1 MRRSNRCVF
10 LSHCLL
16 AQLVRAK
23 GLAKYFPGA
32 VKPVIQF
39 CLDNDINMMQMPCPE
54 SRCAAGGLGRDPH
67 GKVWYERNGL
77 REVAVRIATEQVDYM
92 SELISA
98 GYEILAIIGVEFSP
112 ACAVNYLN
120 RGPIIQKDRGIFVE
134 ELQRGLKT
142 RGVEIPFIGVNQRAL
157 KKLDRQLKEMLSGQ
171 ERANPGIVTPSTTD
185 PLARGLAGHDAFV
198 PLTSSAA

>member
-54 SRCAAGGLGRDPH
+54 SRCAAGGLERDPH

-77 REVAVRIATEQVDYM
+77 REVAARIATEQVDYM

-134 ELQRGLKT
+134 ELQRGLKA
-142 RGVEIPFIGVNQRAL
+142 RGLEIPFIGVNQRAL

-171 ERANPGIVTPSTTD
+171 ERANPGVVTPSTD
-185 PLARGLAGHDAFV
+185 PLVRGLAGRDAFV
-198 PLTSSAA
+198 PLTTSAA

>member
-92 SELISA
+92 SELLSA

-134 ELQRGLKT
+134 ELQRGLKA

-171 ERANPGIVTPSTTD
+171 ERANPGIATPPTTD
-185 PLARGLAGHDAFV
+185 PLARGLAGRDAFV

>member
-23 GLAKYFPGA
+23 GLAKYFPAA

-39 CLDNDINMMQMPCPE
+39 CLDNDINMIQMPCPE
-54 SRCAAGGLGRDPH
+54 SRCAAGGLRRDPH

-98 GYEILAIIGVEFSP
+98 GYRVLAIIGVEFSP

-134 ELQRGLKT
+134 EIQRRLRARKI
-142 RGVEIPFIGVNQRAL
+142 EIPFIGVNQRAL
-157 KKLDRQLKEMLSGQ
+157 KKLDRQLKEMLSDGKNTVPVKV
-171 ERANPGIVTPSTTD
+171 APADSD
-185 PLARGLAGHDAFV
+185 PLERGVDTPDAFV
-198 PLTSSAA
+198 PLTSSPA